1 MSAQEIKVSDNK
13 LDFGQFYFS
22 YAKYHYN
29 DTNKWLHIIFIPTI
43 VFTLVGMLH
52 YGKVFGGFDLLGL
65 HFQIDIGFILLAVL
79 LPMYLFVDLVT
90 GIVSSMIFITQL
102 LISTWLYSSYKS
114 DPSHFQWLVW
124 LHVAAWIAQ
133 FVGHGIFEKRAPA
146 LLDNMLLMFV
156 APFFFVF
163 EVLNIFFGYKHK
175 EVIEWNKYVAKEI
188 KQYRDS
194 KIKKRS
200 Q

>member
-1 MSAQEIKVSDNK
+1 MSTQEIKVSDNK

-90 GIVSSMIFITQL
+90 GIVSCIIFITQL
-102 LISTWLYSSYKS
+102 LISTWLYSTY
-114 DPSHFQWLVW
+114 
-124 LHVAAWIAQ
+124 
-133 FVGHGIFEKRAPA
+133 
-146 LLDNMLLMFV
+146 
-156 APFFFVF
+156 
-163 EVLNIFFGYKHK
+163 
-175 EVIEWNKYVAKEI
+175 
-188 KQYRDS
+188 
-194 KIKKRS
+194 
-200 Q
+200 